1 MRIIAG
7 KLKGRKLTAVQGL
20 HTRPT
25 ADRVRE
31 ALFNILGRKTMDA
44 NVLDLYA
51 GTGALGIEALS
62 RGARSAVFVD
72 HAQQA
77 LTVLRKNLAHCGVQQ
92 IAQVFR
98 WDITKNLNCLRGFA
112 NTFNLVFMDPPYKK
126 AMIRPTLLHLT
137 QIECLAAD
145 ALVVV
150 EHDPDEYV
158 DPAAI
163 ALRLV
168 DQRRYGQTLLSFLE
182 PYDPND

>member
-77 LTVLRKNLAHCGVQQ
+77 LTLAQKSG
-92 IAQVFR
+92 
-98 WDITKNLNCLRGFA
+98 
-112 NTFNLVFMDPPYKK
+112 
-126 AMIRPTLLHLT
+126 
-137 QIECLAAD
+137 
-145 ALVVV
+145 
-150 EHDPDEYV
+150 
-158 DPAAI
+158 
-163 ALRLV
+163 ALRRATDRPGYPMGYHQKPELP
-168 DQRRYGQTLLSFLE
+168 DRIRQYL
-182 PYDPND
+182 